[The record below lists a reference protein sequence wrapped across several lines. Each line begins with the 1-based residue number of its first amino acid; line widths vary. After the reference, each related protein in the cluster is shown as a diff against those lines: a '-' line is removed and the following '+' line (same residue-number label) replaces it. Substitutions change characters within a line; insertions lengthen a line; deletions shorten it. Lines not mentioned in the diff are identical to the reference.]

1 MKDEEKDMMTKPYY
15 AKMKKNSV
23 FRNRI
28 IIPYLV
34 LIAVFVVACIYYSL
48 KS

>member
-1 MKDEEKDMMTKPYY
+1 MKDEEKDMMSKSYY
-15 AKMKKNSV
+15 TSVKKNPI

-34 LIAVFVVACIYYSL
+34 LIAVFLAACIYYGM